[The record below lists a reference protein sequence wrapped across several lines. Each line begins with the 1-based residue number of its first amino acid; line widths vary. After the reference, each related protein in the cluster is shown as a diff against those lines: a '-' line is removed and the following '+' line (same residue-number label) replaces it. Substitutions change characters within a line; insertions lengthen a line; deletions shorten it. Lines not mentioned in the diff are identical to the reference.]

1 MKEDKTAEIKHFC
14 LYCEILICWVIIH
27 TCRFSVHS
35 TNHLCNEVWEGESAK
50 EVHSL
55 NPILSSQYFQSFL
68 TLTPFTVNLTAYQ
81 RTLYARSLCFKFLAL
96 LLLANEKRLSFL
108 LLTRAA
114 KPVTSLFFTNP

>member
-1 MKEDKTAEIKHFC
+1 MKKDKTAEIKHFC
-14 LYCEILICWVIIH
+14 LYHKILIFWVIIH

-35 TNHLCNEVWEGESAK
+35 TNHLCNESREGEFAE

-55 NPILSSQYFQSFL
+55 NPILSSQHFQSFL

-114 KPVTSLFFTNP
+114 KLVTSRFFTNP